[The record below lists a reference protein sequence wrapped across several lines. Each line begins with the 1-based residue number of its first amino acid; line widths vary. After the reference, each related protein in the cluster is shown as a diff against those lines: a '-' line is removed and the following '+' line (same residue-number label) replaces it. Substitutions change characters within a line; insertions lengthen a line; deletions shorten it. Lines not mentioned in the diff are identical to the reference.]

1 MKRILLLLLLAPFAS
16 FAQQNFTI
24 NGKIKIQ
31 NAPAKV
37 MLYYTVNGKTTIDS
51 TEMKDGIFSF
61 KGQIAEPVAAFLKFK
76 KEGPKPKPGMRTKT
90 DMLNFAVEPGVIS
103 IVSQNDSLQSAVVS
117 GTEVADGMSKYT
129 SAQKAILA
137 KVKVFMEPYHA
148 ASLEQKKDE
157 VFVRPFQKGMEQFQV
172 ELDNV
177 PMDFIRNNPNSFA
190 SLILFKQFVFKSA
203 DPSASER
210 IFNGLSARL
219 RESEMG
225 KPLQQQIKVAKVF
238 AIGQQAPDFTQND
251 VDGKPVKLS
260 DFKGKYVLLD
270 FWASW
275 CGPCRAENPWV
286 KHMYER
292 YKDKNFTVLG
302 VSLDNPGQKAAWLK
316 AIADDGLTWTNVSD
330 LKGGQNDVAQQ
341 YLVQAIPCSFLI
353 GPDGKIIAKNLR
365 GTHLT
370 NKLVELF
377 GEIKA
382 EK

>member
-1 MKRILLLLLLAPFAS
+1 MKKILLLFLLAPLAS
-16 FAQQNFTI
+16 FAQQDFTI

-31 NAPAKV
+31 NTPAKV

-51 TEMKDGIFSF
+51 TEMKDGVFTF
-61 KGQIAEPVAAFLKFK
+61 KGQIAEPVAGFLKFK
-76 KEGPKPKPGMRTKT
+76 KEGPKPKPGMRSKT
-90 DMLNFAVEPGVIS
+90 DMLSFAVEPGIIS
-103 IVSQNDSLQSAVVS
+103 VVSPNDSLQSAVVS
-117 GTEVADGMSKYT
+117 GTEVADGMAKHLA
-129 SAQKAILA
+129 AQKAILA
-137 KVKVFMEPYHA
+137 KVKVFMEPYNA
-148 ASLEQKKDE
+148 ATQEQKKDE
-157 VFVRPFQKGMEQFQV
+157 VFVRPFQKGMEGFQA

-177 PMDFIRNNPNSFA
+177 PMDFIRSNPNSFA
-190 SLILFKQFVFKSA
+190 SLILFKQLVFKAA
-203 DPSASER
+203 DPTASER
-210 IFNGLSARL
+210 LFNGLSARL
-219 RESEMG
+219 KESEMG
-225 KPLQQQIKVAKVF
+225 KPLQQQIKAAKVF
-238 AIGQQAPDFTQND
+238 AIGQQAPEFTQND
-251 VDGKPVKLS
+251 VDGKPVRLS

-275 CGPCRAENPWV
+275 CGPCRTENPWV

-330 LKGGQNDVAQQ
+330 LKGGQNEVAQQ
-341 YLVQAIPCSFLI
+341 YLVQAIPASFLI

-365 GTHLT
+365 GNDLT
-370 NKLVELF
+370 KKLVELL